1 MSYTTINDYFLLPA
15 SVPGN
20 SKTLK
25 IQNNGYVKINTKKM
39 SIPDN

>member
-1 MSYTTINDYFLLPA
+1 MSYTTINDYFLLP
-15 SVPGN
+15 VPGN
-20 SKTLK
+20 SKTFK